1 MEHITNII
9 SYLLGGIDTPIIIL
23 LIIMAYVYLTCWC
36 KAIYCHKMN
45 RQVGLKGIIHKL
57 GYLIII
63 SLSVFLDKIMGSSEA
78 IRTIVIYFFIAHEGL
93 VLLKCWSKMGL
104 PLPQKIYSTLENL
117 IGEEEED
124 GNTLERKE

>member
-36 KAIYCHKMN
+36 KVIYCHKMN

-104 PLPQKIYSTLENL
+104 PLPPKIYSALENL
-117 IGEEEED
+117 IGEEDSD